1 MSNLSKHTFHIP
13 VMGIAFTID
22 TPIKLAH
29 FGISSVV
36 SIIEDQVIEDMRKLY
51 SSYEDEEFQPI
62 PDTVEDYRS
71 KRITAYLNLLDKI
84 VLRKTED
91 LRKESF
97 ESGYS
102 IQKYFEMLPGDSEV
116 KSLYYEMRNSEG
128 KRKSELQ
135 DMLRASITSGAID
148 VNIMTKLD
156 KTNYTKEGEQLSAEY
171 SDAVAALRGFA
182 NSKLSSSVVFSA
194 GMNPRLYGYCETV
207 SDFYPDD
214 SGLQRKKII
223 LKVSDFRSA
232 MIQGKFL
239 AKKGLWISEFRIES
253 GLNCGGHAFATDGLL
268 LGPILEEFKMKRTQ
282 LTEEL
287 FAICNSALAE
297 RGKTLF
303 EHIPEV
309 RITVQGGIG
318 TYQEDKF
325 LRDFYSLD
333 GTGWGSPF
341 LLVPE
346 ATNVDEA
353 TLHQLAR
360 AKQEDF
366 YLSNASPLGVPF
378 NNFSKSTSEIQRRNR
393 IQQGRPG
400 SPCYKKFLSG
410 NTEFT
415 TQPICT
421 ASRQYQDLK
430 IKQINEKT
438 ITLLEKENEVRMVVE
453 KECLCEGLTSPA
465 YIKNSVELP
474 HKLKAVAICPGP
486 NLAFFSGVFSLEEMV
501 GHIYGRKDVL
511 NAVSRPNMFVNE
523 LNLYVDYLKNEI
535 SKNIASWTIRQE
547 KQYNTFKENLIK
559 GISYY
564 KSILTEMKSEK
575 NLMIERMKSEL
586 EQAELKL
593 KNIYFPELV

>member
-1 MSNLSKHTFHIP
+1 MSNLNKHTFHIP

-22 TPIKLAH
+22 TPVKLAH

-36 SIIEDQVIEDMRKLY
+36 SIIEDQVLEDMRKLY
-51 SSYEDEEFQPI
+51 SGYENEEFIPI
-62 PDTVEDYRS
+62 PDTAEDYRA

-84 VLRKTED
+84 VQRKTED
-91 LRKESF
+91 LRNESF

-102 IQKYFEMLPGDSEV
+102 IKKYFEMLPGDSEV

-128 KRKSELQ
+128 KRKYELQ
-135 DMLRASITSGAID
+135 DILRISITSGAID

-171 SDAVAALRGFA
+171 SDAIAALRGFA
-182 NSKLSSSVVFSA
+182 NSTLSSSVVFSA

-207 SDFYPDD
+207 SEFYPDE

-353 TLHQLAR
+353 TLHQLAH

-430 IKQINEKT
+430 IKQINAKA
-438 ITLLEKENEVRMVVE
+438 ISVLEKENEIRTVIE

-465 YIKNSVELP
+465 YIKNGVELP

-564 KSILTEMKSEK
+564 RSILTEMKSEK

>member
-1 MSNLSKHTFHIP
+1 MSNLNKHTFHIP

-22 TPIKLAH
+22 TPVKLAH

-36 SIIEDQVIEDMRKLY
+36 SIIEDQVLEDMRKLY
-51 SSYEDEEFQPI
+51 SGYENEEFIPI
-62 PDTVEDYRS
+62 PDTAEDYRA

-84 VLRKTED
+84 VQRKTED
-91 LRKESF
+91 LRNESF

-102 IQKYFEMLPGDSEV
+102 IKKYFEMLPGDSEV

-128 KRKSELQ
+128 KRKYELQ
-135 DMLRASITSGAID
+135 DILRISITSGAID

-171 SDAVAALRGFA
+171 SDAIAALRGFA
-182 NSKLSSSVVFSA
+182 NSTLSSSVVFSA

-207 SDFYPDD
+207 SEFYPDE

-366 YLSNASPLGVPF
+366 YLSNSSPLGVPF
-378 NNFSKSTSEIQRRNR
+378 NNFSKSTSEIQRKSR

-400 SPCYKKFLSG
+400 SPCYKKFLSS

-486 NLAFFSGVFSLEEMV
+486 NLAFFFGVFSLEEMV

>member
-1 MSNLSKHTFHIP
+1 
-13 VMGIAFTID
+13 MGIAFTID
-22 TPIKLAH
+22 TPVKLAH

-36 SIIEDQVIEDMRKLY
+36 SIIEDQVLEDMRKLY
-51 SSYEDEEFQPI
+51 SGYENEEFIPI
-62 PDTVEDYRS
+62 PDTAEDYRA

-84 VLRKTED
+84 VQRKTED
-91 LRKESF
+91 LRNESF

-102 IQKYFEMLPGDSEV
+102 IKKYFEMLPGDSEV

-128 KRKSELQ
+128 KRKYELQ
-135 DMLRASITSGAID
+135 DILRISITSGAID

-171 SDAVAALRGFA
+171 SDAIAALRGFA
-182 NSKLSSSVVFSA
+182 NSTLSSSVVFSA

-207 SDFYPDD
+207 SEFYPDE

-353 TLHQLAR
+353 TLHQLAH

-430 IKQINEKT
+430 IKQINAKA
-438 ITLLEKENEVRMVVE
+438 ISVLEKENEIRTVIE

-465 YIKNSVELP
+465 YIKNGVELP

>member
-1 MSNLSKHTFHIP
+1 MSNLNKHTFHIP

-22 TPIKLAH
+22 TPVKLAH

-36 SIIEDQVIEDMRKLY
+36 SIIEDQVLEDMRKLY
-51 SSYEDEEFQPI
+51 SGYENEEFIPI
-62 PDTVEDYRS
+62 PDTAEDYRA

-84 VLRKTED
+84 VQRKTED
-91 LRKESF
+91 LRNESF

-102 IQKYFEMLPGDSEV
+102 IKKYFEMLPGDSEV

-128 KRKSELQ
+128 KRKYELQ
-135 DMLRASITSGAID
+135 DILRISITSGAID

-171 SDAVAALRGFA
+171 SDAIAALRGFA
-182 NSKLSSSVVFSA
+182 NSTLSSSVVFSA

-207 SDFYPDD
+207 SEFYPDE

-253 GLNCGGHAFATDGLL
+253 GLNCRGHAFATDGLL

-430 IKQINEKT
+430 IKQINAKA
-438 ITLLEKENEVRMVVE
+438 ISVLEKENEIRTVIE

-465 YIKNSVELP
+465 YIKNGVELP

>member
-1 MSNLSKHTFHIP
+1 MSNLNKHTFHIP

-22 TPIKLAH
+22 TPVKLAH

-36 SIIEDQVIEDMRKLY
+36 SIIEDQVLEDMRKLY
-51 SSYEDEEFQPI
+51 SGYENEEFIPI
-62 PDTVEDYRS
+62 PDTAEDYRA

-84 VLRKTED
+84 VQRKTED
-91 LRKESF
+91 LRNESF

-102 IQKYFEMLPGDSEV
+102 IKKYFEMLPGDSEV

-128 KRKSELQ
+128 KRKYELQ
-135 DMLRASITSGAID
+135 DILRISITSGAID

-171 SDAVAALRGFA
+171 SDAIAALRGFA
-182 NSKLSSSVVFSA
+182 NSTLSSSVVFSA

-207 SDFYPDD
+207 SEFYPDE

-303 EHIPEV
+303 KHIPEV

-353 TLHQLAR
+353 TLHQLAH

-430 IKQINEKT
+430 IKQINAKA
-438 ITLLEKENEVRMVVE
+438 ISVLEKENEIRTVIE

-465 YIKNSVELP
+465 YIKNGVELP

-564 KSILTEMKSEK
+564 RSILTEMKSEK

>member
-1 MSNLSKHTFHIP
+1 MSNLNKHTFHIP

-22 TPIKLAH
+22 TPVKLAH

-36 SIIEDQVIEDMRKLY
+36 SIIEDQVLEDMRKLY
-51 SSYEDEEFQPI
+51 SGYENEEFIPI
-62 PDTVEDYRS
+62 PDTAEDYRA

-84 VLRKTED
+84 VQRKTED
-91 LRKESF
+91 LRNESF

-102 IQKYFEMLPGDSEV
+102 IKKYFEMLPGDSEV

-128 KRKSELQ
+128 KRKYELQ
-135 DMLRASITSGAID
+135 DILRISITSGAID

-171 SDAVAALRGFA
+171 SDAIAALRGFA
-182 NSKLSSSVVFSA
+182 NSTLSSSVVFSA

-207 SDFYPDD
+207 SEFYPDE

-353 TLHQLAR
+353 TLHQLAS

-430 IKQINEKT
+430 IKQINAKA
-438 ITLLEKENEVRMVVE
+438 ISVLEKENEIRTVIE

-465 YIKNSVELP
+465 YIKNGVELP